1 MFLIDLGIWILGSKS
16 LVLFEQGVGYS
27 LIGRS
32 MSLGMGFK
40 SLKL

>member
-1 MFLIDLGIWILGSKS
+1 MFPIDFGIWILGSKS
-16 LVLFEQGVGYS
+16 LVLFGQGIGYS

-32 MSLGMGFK
+32 MSLGMRFK